1 MDDRQKKYASTK
13 KGKDALTRARKRYD
27 EKDIEKRRKQ
37 KREYM
42 RRKREEN
49 PGYCKWKK

>member
-1 MDDRQKKYASTK
+1 MDDRQKKYTSTK
-13 KGKDALTRARKRYD
+13 KGKDALARARKRYD
-27 EKDIEKRRKQ
+27 EENVEKRREQ

-42 RRKREEN
+42 RRKREGD